1 MILKLI
7 IKYLI
12 YIFLI
17 INTYSIKVS
26 VIIPVYNDEKY
37 LNRILTAV
45 INQTLK
51 DIEII
56 CIDDGSK
63 DNSLEILKR
72 FEEKESRMKVIHF
85 DENKGQSVAR
95 NKGIDLAKGEFL
107 SFIDGDDDVDSRYLE
122 FLYNYSNNY
131 DFVVS
136 PFARGTN
143 YSKAYYVDKTFDVT
157 GFLFDSLIRKEF
169 IDKYNIKFPEDKRI
183 AEDVLFRRNCY
194 QYNPRMFKTPDKGI
208 YYYYKERSG
217 STWKKSNR
225 KIAKIKRRAEK
236 ETKKRKNN
244 TQIENVTQNKKI
256 NNRIKKETRN
266 KRRNKR
272 RFLRKNNKSM
282 KI

>member
-12 YIFLI
+12 YIFFI
-17 INTYSIKVS
+17 INVYSIKVS

-194 QYNPRMFKTPDKGI
+194 QYNPRIFEAPDKGI

-217 STWKKSNR
+217 STWKKS
-225 KIAKIKRRAEK
+225 KKVIAKIKRRAEK
-236 ETKKRKNN
+236 ETRKRKYDKQ
-244 TQIENVTQNKKI
+244 TGIVMQNKNT
-256 NNRIKKETRN
+256 NNRIKKETKN
-266 KRRNKR
+266 KRRIKR
-272 RFLRKNNKSM
+272 RLFKKNNK
-282 KI
+282 